1 MPSLVGSEM
10 CIRDSGQ
17 AGEAGKLLNSVRKR
31 NYENFTADIAYQ
43 PEGNVVLDLKEMLD
57 EWGREFL
64 AESRRRTDLIRFGR
78 FQDAW
83 WDKKRDA
90 DTHYELFPFSQ
101 TQLEQN
107 EYLKQNPG
115 YPDIAR

>member
-1 MPSLVGSEM
+1 
-10 CIRDSGQ
+10 
-17 AGEAGKLLNSVRKR
+17 
-31 NYENFTADIAYQ
+31 
-43 PEGNVVLDLKEMLD
+43 MLD

-90 DTHYELFPFSQ
+90 DTHYELFPFHRPNWSRM
-101 TQLEQN
+101 N
-107 EYLKQNPG
+107 
-115 YPDIAR
+115 I

>member
-1 MPSLVGSEM
+1 MGAGISCGEPSSYG
-10 CIRDSGQ
+10 
-17 AGEAGKLLNSVRKR
+17 
-31 NYENFTADIAYQ
+31 
-43 PEGNVVLDLKEMLD
+43 
-57 EWGREFL
+57 
-64 AESRRRTDLIRFGR
+64 LIRFGR

>member
-1 MPSLVGSEM
+1 MGAGISCGEPSSYGFDPLRK
-10 CIRDSGQ
+10 ISGCM
-17 AGEAGKLLNSVRKR
+17 V
-31 NYENFTADIAYQ
+31 
-43 PEGNVVLDLKEMLD
+43 
-57 EWGREFL
+57 
-64 AESRRRTDLIRFGR
+64 
-78 FQDAW
+78 
-83 WDKKRDA
+83 A

>member
-1 MPSLVGSEM
+1 MGAGISCGEPSSYGFDPLRKISGCMVGQE
-10 CIRDSGQ
+10 
-17 AGEAGKLLNSVRKR
+17 
-31 NYENFTADIAYQ
+31 
-43 PEGNVVLDLKEMLD
+43 
-57 EWGREFL
+57 
-64 AESRRRTDLIRFGR
+64 
-78 FQDAW
+78 
-83 WDKKRDA
+83 RDA

>member
-1 MPSLVGSEM
+1 MKTLLQISL
-10 CIRDSGQ
+10 I
-17 AGEAGKLLNSVRKR
+17 
-31 NYENFTADIAYQ
+31 Q

-90 DTHYELFPFSQ
+90 DTHYELFPFHRPNWSRM
-101 TQLEQN
+101 N
-107 EYLKQNPG
+107 
-115 YPDIAR
+115 I

>member
-1 MPSLVGSEM
+1 MGTGISCGEPSSDGF
-10 CIRDSGQ
+10 D
-17 AGEAGKLLNSVRKR
+17 
-31 NYENFTADIAYQ
+31 
-43 PEGNVVLDLKEMLD
+43 P
-57 EWGREFL
+57 
-64 AESRRRTDLIRFGR
+64 FGR

-83 WDKKRDA
+83 WDKKQDA